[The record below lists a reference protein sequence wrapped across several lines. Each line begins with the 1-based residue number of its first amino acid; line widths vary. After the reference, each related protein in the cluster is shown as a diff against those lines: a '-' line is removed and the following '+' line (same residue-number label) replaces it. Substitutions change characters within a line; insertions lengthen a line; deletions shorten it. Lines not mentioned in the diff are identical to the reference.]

1 MSYVICLFLG
11 VTVNSLC
18 PGIVK
23 TELGRDTKLS
33 LLTKL
38 IFYPLFYTFGK
49 RPSEGMQT
57 VIYCATEEKLSDV
70 SGKSFSNCEMKEMPP
85 QCVDD
90 GAAKKLWEVSEKFC
104 GLA

>member
-1 MSYVICLFLG
+1 M
-11 VTVNSLC
+11 TVNSVC

-23 TELGRDTKLS
+23 TELGRDAKLP
-33 LLTKL
+33 LLSKL
-38 IFYPLFYTFGK
+38 LFYPLFFIFGK
-49 RPSEGMQT
+49 TPSEGMQT
-57 VIYCATEEKLSDV
+57 IIYCATEQNLANV
-70 SGKSFSNCEMKEMPP
+70 SGKSFSNCEMKDLPP

>member
-1 MSYVICLFLG
+1 M
-11 VTVNSLC
+11 NSLC

-23 TELGRDTKLS
+23 TELGRDAKLPLITKMF
-33 LLTKL
+33 
-38 IFYPLFYTFGK
+38 FYPLFFIFGK

-57 VIYCATEEKLSDV
+57 VIYCATEEKLQNV
-70 SGKSFSNCEMKEMPP
+70 TGKNFSNCEMKELPP

-90 GAAKKLWEVSEKFC
+90 GAAKKLWELSEQFC